1 MKWDF
6 FIFDNVCDHEE
17 GYIPQN
23 KPATEDE
30 YYMTSFICELEG
42 EYVTL

>member
-1 MKWDF
+1 MKWDS
-6 FIFDNVCDHEE
+6 FIFDNVYDPGED
-17 GYIPQN
+17 YIQQN

-30 YYMTSFICELEG
+30 YCMTSFICELEG